1 MSIRR
6 GEQEE
11 DRRKEGKEGG
21 GRLNLCQKG
30 FTEATNICG
39 RVEASG
45 TRRKKKNA
53 ADFGVSESLF

>member
-11 DRRKEGKEGG
+11 DRRKEGRGG
-21 GRLNLCQKG
+21 GCLDLCQKG

-39 RVEASG
+39 HVEASG
-45 TRRKKKNA
+45 TGRKKKNA